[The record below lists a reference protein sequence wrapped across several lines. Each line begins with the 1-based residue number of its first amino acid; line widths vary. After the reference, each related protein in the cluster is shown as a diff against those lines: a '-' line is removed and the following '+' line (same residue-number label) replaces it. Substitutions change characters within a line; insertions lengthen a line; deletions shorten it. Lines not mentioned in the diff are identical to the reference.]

1 MTNITFSTRKN
12 ELASKIEELKTIA
25 PEAAAELNKALEA
38 LEAAEAVVEAA
49 QAPAPAPKEQTR
61 EEYTREL
68 VEKIASLNDTTFN
81 RKELSQNVADMIGYN
96 YGKVRG
102 FSRQLQD
109 VTSPDGKIIVT
120 LSTTKAKQENGLLMK
135 TITFIYEKVN
145 NDPSTIQF
153 ITYNFKK
160 GEYTRA

>member
-49 QAPAPAPKEQTR
+49 QAPAPKEQTR

-68 VEKIASLNDTTFN
+68 VEQIATLNDTTFN
-81 RKELSQNVADMIGYN
+81 RKELSQNVADLIGYN

-135 TITFIYEKVN
+135 TITFIYEKIN

-160 GEYTRA
+160 GEYILA